1 MTEEP
6 RAYPL
11 VMQLMKRSRLQWR
24 WIMVI
29 VAVPLLLFL
38 VLAAYLDGVI
48 TDLSHWSLWRSLLD
62 GPVLIMYILVVYPF
76 IWRLWWRSVLSLQ
89 SLLPIDEGDSHR
101 VEVEVPMPN
110 RRWERVAILI
120 GAAFWLS
127 LWQPW
132 GESWRASVMWIS
144 AYDVVTQ
151 TMLFGL
157 LGWLIYSSFTGNQY
171 IRRLSRQ
178 HINLDIF
185 DPGVLTPIAR
195 SSLGFSVAFIGGIS
209 LSLVFQTPEDLL
221 MWSNITVWVILV
233 CFTVLLFF
241 LSMWGTH
248 SAMAKAKTR
257 HLDLARKHLAGFS
270 HELEDRVA
278 QGQLVGMSDLSS
290 AISALV
296 TYEKR
301 VKEAPTWPF
310 GVDIVRRLAMSV
322 LMPAAVYLM
331 KLIGTFWA
339 RFGF

>member
-38 VLAAYLDGVI
+38 VLAAYRDGVFS
-48 TDLSHWSLWRSLLD
+48 DLSHWSLWRSLLD

-76 IWRLWWRSVLSLQ
+76 IWRLWWQSVLSLQ
-89 SLLPIDEGDSHR
+89 SLLPIDEGDSKR
-101 VEVEVPMPN
+101 AEVEVPVAN
-110 RRWERVAILI
+110 RRWELLAILI

-132 GESWRASVMWIS
+132 SESWRASVMWIS

-178 HINLDIF
+178 PINLDIF

-221 MWSNITVWVILV
+221 LWSNITVWAILI

-257 HLDLARKHLAGFS
+257 HLNLARKHLAGFS

-290 AISALV
+290 TISALV

-301 VKEAPTWPF
+301 VKETPTWPF
-310 GVDIVRRLAMSV
+310 SVDIVRRLAMSV
-322 LMPAAVYLM
+322 LMPAAVYLI
-331 KLIGTFWA
+331 KIIGTYWA

>member
-24 WIMVI
+24 WTMVI
-29 VAVPLLLFL
+29 VAALLLLLL
-38 VLAAYLDGVI
+38 VLAAYLDGVF
-48 TDLSHWSLWRSLLD
+48 TDLSHWSLWRSFLD
-62 GPVLIMYILVVYPF
+62 GPVLILYILLVYPF
-76 IWRLWWRSVLSLQ
+76 IWRLWWRSVLCLQ
-89 SLLPIDEGDSHR
+89 SLLPIDKGDSER
-101 VEVEVPMPN
+101 AEVEVPVAN
-110 RRWERVAILI
+110 RRWELLAILI
-120 GAAFWLS
+120 GAIFWLS

-132 GESWRASVMWIS
+132 GRSWVSGTIWLS
-144 AYDVVTQ
+144 AYDVATQ

-157 LGWLIYSSFTGNQY
+157 LGWLIYSSFTNNQY
-171 IRRLSRQ
+171 TRRLSRQ
-178 HINLDIF
+178 HISPDIF
-185 DPGVLTPIAR
+185 KSGVLTPIAR

-221 MWSNITVWVILV
+221 LWSNITVWAILI

-248 SAMAKAKTR
+248 STMAKAKTR
-257 HLDLARKHLAGFS
+257 HLDLARKHLAEFS
-270 HELEDRVA
+270 HELEDRVTR
-278 QGQLVGMSDLSS
+278 GQLEGISDLSS

-301 VKEAPTWPF
+301 VKETPTWPF
-310 GVDIVRRLAMSV
+310 SVDIVRRLAMSV
-322 LMPAAVYLM
+322 LMPAAIYLI
-331 KLIGTFWA
+331 KIIGSFWA

>member
-11 VMQLMKRSRLQWR
+11 VMQLMKRSRVQWR

-29 VAVPLLLFL
+29 VATLLLLFL
-38 VLAAYLDGVI
+38 VLAAYRDGVFS
-48 TDLSHWSLWRSLLD
+48 DLSHWSLWRSLLD

-76 IWRLWWRSVLSLQ
+76 IWRLWWQSVVSLQ
-89 SLLPIDEGDSHR
+89 SLLPIDEGDSKR
-101 VEVEVPMPN
+101 AEVEVPVAN
-110 RRWERVAILI
+110 RRWELLAMLI

-132 GESWRASVMWIS
+132 SESWRASVMWIS

-221 MWSNITVWVILV
+221 LWSNITVWAILI

-301 VKEAPTWPF
+301 VKETPTWPF
-310 GVDIVRRLAMSV
+310 SVDIVRRLAMSV
-322 LMPAAVYLM
+322 LMPAAVYLI
-331 KLIGTFWA
+331 KIIGTFWA

>member
-1 MTEEP
+1 
-6 RAYPL
+6 
-11 VMQLMKRSRLQWR
+11 
-24 WIMVI
+24 
-29 VAVPLLLFL
+29 
-38 VLAAYLDGVI
+38 
-48 TDLSHWSLWRSLLD
+48 
-62 GPVLIMYILVVYPF
+62 MYILVVYPF
-76 IWRLWWRSVLSLQ
+76 IWRLWWQSVVSLQ

-178 HINLDIF
+178 HMNLDIF

-221 MWSNITVWVILV
+221 LWSNITVWAILI

-248 SAMAKAKTR
+248 STMAKAKTR
-257 HLDLARKHLAGFS
+257 HLDLARKHLAEFS
-270 HELEDRVA
+270 HELEHRVTR
-278 QGQLVGMSDLSS
+278 GQLEGISDLSS

-301 VKEAPTWPF
+301 VKETPTWPF
-310 GVDIVRRLAMSV
+310 SVDIVRRLAMSV
-322 LMPAAVYLM
+322 LMPAAIYLI
-331 KLIGTFWA
+331 KIIGSFWA

>member
-1 MTEEP
+1 MPEEP

-11 VMQLMKRSRLQWR
+11 VMELMKRSRLQWR
-24 WIMVI
+24 WTMVI
-29 VAVPLLLFL
+29 VAVLLLLFL
-38 VLAAYLDGVI
+38 VLAAYLDGVF
-48 TDLSHWSLWRSLLD
+48 TDLSHWSLWRSFLD

-76 IWRLWWRSVLSLQ
+76 IWRLWRRSVVSIQ
-89 SLLPIDEGDSHR
+89 SLLSIDKGDSHR
-101 VEVEVPMPN
+101 VEVEVPIPN

-120 GAAFWLS
+120 GAVFWLS

-132 GESWRASVMWIS
+132 GRSWGPGAIWLS

-157 LGWLIYSSFTGNQY
+157 LGWLVYSSFTSNQY
-171 IRRLSRQ
+171 ISRLSRQ

-209 LSLVFQTPEDLL
+209 LSLVFQTPEYLL

-241 LSMWGTH
+241 VSMWGTH
-248 SAMAKAKTR
+248 STMAKAKTR

-278 QGQLVGMSDLSS
+278 QGQLVGMSELSS
-290 AISALV
+290 TISALV
-296 TYEKR
+296 TYERR

-310 GVDIVRRLAMSV
+310 SVDIVRRLAMSV
-322 LMPAAVYLM
+322 LIPAAVYLM
-331 KLIGTFWA
+331 KIIGSFWA

>member
-1 MTEEP
+1 
-6 RAYPL
+6 
-11 VMQLMKRSRLQWR
+11 
-24 WIMVI
+24 
-29 VAVPLLLFL
+29 
-38 VLAAYLDGVI
+38 
-48 TDLSHWSLWRSLLD
+48 
-62 GPVLIMYILVVYPF
+62 MYILVVYPF
-76 IWRLWWRSVLSLQ
+76 IWRLWWQSVLSLQ
-89 SLLPIDEGDSHR
+89 SLLPIDERDSKR
-101 VEVEVPMPN
+101 AKVEVPVAN
-110 RRWERVAILI
+110 RRWELLAILI

-132 GESWRASVMWIS
+132 SESWRASVMWIS

-178 HINLDIF
+178 PINLDIF

-221 MWSNITVWVILV
+221 LWSNITVWAILI

-257 HLDLARKHLAGFS
+257 HLNLARKHLAGFS

-301 VKEAPTWPF
+301 VKETPTWPF

-322 LMPAAVYLM
+322 MMPAAIYLI
-331 KLIGTFWA
+331 KIIGSFWA

>member
-1 MTEEP
+1 
-6 RAYPL
+6 
-11 VMQLMKRSRLQWR
+11 
-24 WIMVI
+24 
-29 VAVPLLLFL
+29 
-38 VLAAYLDGVI
+38 
-48 TDLSHWSLWRSLLD
+48 
-62 GPVLIMYILVVYPF
+62 
-76 IWRLWWRSVLSLQ
+76 
-89 SLLPIDEGDSHR
+89 
-101 VEVEVPMPN
+101 
-110 RRWERVAILI
+110 
-120 GAAFWLS
+120 
-127 LWQPW
+127 
-132 GESWRASVMWIS
+132 
-144 AYDVVTQ
+144 
-151 TMLFGL
+151 MLFGL
-157 LGWLIYSSFTGNQY
+157 LGWLIYSSFTSNQY
-171 IRRLSRQ
+171 ISRLSRQ
-178 HINLDIF
+178 HINPDIF

-221 MWSNITVWVILV
+221 LWSNITVWVILI

-301 VKEAPTWPF
+301 VKETPTWPF
-310 GVDIVRRLAMSV
+310 SVDIVRRLAMSV
-322 LMPAAVYLM
+322 LMPAAIYLI
-331 KLIGTFWA
+331 KIIGSFWA